1 MSRIRELPQH
11 PTRAS
16 GERTKDKRV
25 EHTARIIWII
35 GQTEVELISSVCNR
49 GCICCI
55 SSFPRLSC
63 IVVVGRRQGRH
74 PPIEAD
80 SRQWQFPGQA
90 RPTHPFITP
99 RISHSTTAT
108 TMQSNAKSAQQ
119 SAVKIY
125 NAVYSSVQVCP
136 SLSFL
141 PIHRNLT
148 SATIARRSMNVWSE
162 ASRSCAGARTPT

>member
-1 MSRIRELPQH
+1 MDNRPDRGRVDFFRVQQRLHLLHFFVSETVLHRRRWSPARTSSAYRGRLPSVAI
-11 PTRAS
+11 PGSGAS
-16 GERTKDKRV
+16 D
-25 EHTARIIWII
+25 
-35 GQTEVELISSVCNR
+35 
-49 GCICCI
+49 
-55 SSFPRLSC
+55 
-63 IVVVGRRQGRH
+63 
-74 PPIEAD
+74 
-80 SRQWQFPGQA
+80 
-90 RPTHPFITP
+90 THPFITP